1 MPVQTNASSPPG
13 YPLIGHWWN
22 FERDRL
28 GFLTQC
34 YRQYGETT
42 RLRIVVPTFL
52 INNPNDIHHV
62 LVAHAENY
70 RKSRRITGRVGRRL
84 FGRGLLTKRDAAH
97 RRQRRLVQPVF
108 HRDAIV
114 VFVEAINVHIEQM
127 LAKWDAGSV
136 VDLTAEMDRFAED
149 VLIRA
154 LVGDLGENDRRRLSE
169 ANRARRKFINH
180 AFGSRFPFQQLLPTR
195 LNWEYQWAARNQKN
209 IIRELVSRARNGKID
224 PNSLLAQMAA
234 ANTSQGD
241 RLSDVDLFD
250 EVWELLT
257 AGYETT
263 RDTLTW
269 ASYLMAKHPEGV
281 ARLREE
287 VGRVLGERP
296 VRAEDLPRLV
306 YAEMFFSEAMR
317 LFPPAWMFARIALD
331 DDVLPS
337 GVRVPAGSKVYL
349 CQYTAHRNEEFFPEP
364 ERFDPERFHADVRH
378 TRPRF
383 SYFPFGGGER
393 VCVAESLARLEGVL
407 VLSSLARRFDLALCP
422 GQSVELVG
430 AITLRPR
437 SSIRVAVRSVLAS
450 D

>member
-1 MPVQTNASSPPG
+1 MPVSPNVSGPPG
-13 YPLIGHWWN
+13 YPLIGHWWD

-28 GFLTQC
+28 GFLTGC
-34 YRQYGETT
+34 YREFGETT
-42 RLRIVVPTFL
+42 RLQIVVPTFL
-52 INNPNDIHHV
+52 INNPSDIHHV

-70 RKSRRITGRVGRRL
+70 RKSLRIIGRAGRRL
-84 FGRGLLTKRDAAH
+84 FGRGLLTKRDTAH

-114 VFVEAINVHIEQM
+114 VFVQAIEAHIEKM
-127 LAKWDAGSV
+127 LGTWAADS

-149 VLIRA
+149 VLIKA
-154 LVGDLGENDRRRLSE
+154 LVGDLDEKRRKRLSE
-169 ANRARRKFINH
+169 VNRARRRFINH
-180 AFGSRFPFQQLLPTR
+180 AFSSQFPFPQLRPTR
-195 LNWEYQWAARNQKN
+195 LNWDYQWAAREQTK
-209 IIRELVSRARNGKID
+209 IIRDLVSRARNGKID

-234 ANTSQGD
+234 GRPSQGD
-241 RLSDVDLFD
+241 RLGDQDLFD

-263 RDTLTW
+263 REALTW
-269 ASYLMAKHPEGV
+269 ASYLMAKHPEGA
-281 ARLREE
+281 ARLRAEA
-287 VGRVLGERP
+287 VHVAGKRP
-296 VRAEDLPRLV
+296 VRAEDLPQLI

-317 LFPPAWMFARIALD
+317 LFPPAWMFARVAMD
-331 DDVLPS
+331 HDVLPS
-337 GVRVPAGSKVYL
+337 GVRVTAGSKVYL
-349 CQYTAHRNEEFFPEP
+349 CQYTAHRNAEFFPKP
-364 ERFDPERFHADVRH
+364 EIFDPERFHADVRY

-407 VLSSLARRFDLALCP
+407 VLASLARRFDLAVCP
-422 GQSVELVG
+422 GQSIEPVG

-437 SSIRVAVRSVLAS
+437 SSIRVAVSSVFAS